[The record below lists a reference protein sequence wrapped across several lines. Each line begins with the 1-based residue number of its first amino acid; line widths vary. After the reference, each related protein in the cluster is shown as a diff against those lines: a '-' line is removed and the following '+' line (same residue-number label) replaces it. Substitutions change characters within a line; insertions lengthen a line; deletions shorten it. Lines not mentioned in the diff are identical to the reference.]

1 MPPYRK
7 IRVQVR
13 RRAARIARSWSQDP
27 GGSNDGVGQSA
38 PSLRLERLP
47 LSPSQA
53 LQALL
58 PGYRKLEQ
66 WPYSGDRIGP
76 SYFARVYGL
85 GPSGLDYADAWLR
98 ENRAEHY
105 EAQELRHWLF
115 ALDQLLCDGVDIVN
129 SVGCEGIARRCLLL
143 SNGRTRWE
151 ARVRLARSSSSLL
164 SSVRP
169 LPTFA
174 CRLPIEPCGGSSLS
188 MHPSQN
194 LRAGPRAFP
203 TPPPLGGRSRG
214 RARRQHVL

>member
-7 IRVQVR
+7 IRAQVR

-66 WPYSGDRIGP
+66 WPYSGDRLGP

-115 ALDQLLCDGVDIVN
+115 PLDQLLCDGVDIVN
-129 SVGCEGIARRCLLL
+129 SVGCEGIARRCRAIEWTYKMGGPCSPGALEFFAAKLCSTSSDVRVPAADRAVRRQL
-143 SNGRTRWE
+143 AFNASFAKLARRA
-151 ARVRLARSSSSLL
+151 ARVSDAS
-164 SSVRP
+164 
-169 LPTFA
+169 TA
-174 CRLPIEPCGGSSLS
+174 WW
-188 MHPSQN
+188 
-194 LRAGPRAFP
+194 
-203 TPPPLGGRSRG
+203 
-214 RARRQHVL
+214 

>member
-1 MPPYRK
+1 M
-7 IRVQVR
+7 R

-27 GGSNDGVGQSA
+27 GGGNDGVGLSV

-66 WPYSGDRIGP
+66 WPYSATCAGDRLGP

-98 ENRAEHY
+98 ENRTEHY

-115 ALDQLLCDGVDIVN
+115 ALDQHLGDGVDNVN
-129 SVGCEGIARRCLLL
+129 SVGCEGIGRRCLAIEWTYKMGGPCSPGALEFFAAKL
-143 SNGRTRWE
+143 CSTCSDVRVPAADRAVRRRLACNASFAKLARRA
-151 ARVRLARSSSSLL
+151 ARVSNAS
-164 SSVRP
+164 
-169 LPTFA
+169 TA
-174 CRLPIEPCGGSSLS
+174 WW
-188 MHPSQN
+188 
-194 LRAGPRAFP
+194 
-203 TPPPLGGRSRG
+203 
-214 RARRQHVL
+214 